1 MDFKELIN
9 SPVFNSSRVRRYS
22 GLHLVEEETLTDHI
36 CEMSILCLLIYK
48 DINLRYPDVGSKI
61 NLGKLMER
69 AVVHDLEETI
79 TNDIPRPVKYSIPE
93 MKTLMDK
100 VSEGYMK
107 LISKQVGVDL
117 MSEWKDCKDSSPE
130 GYIIKTA
137 DMILVARK
145 AYREVALK
153 SNNEMII
160 VLQEVVHYMRDL
172 RDNLG
177 KIRDDSKQKEMIYI
191 LQIMMDLILEAIHE
205 CDHLLSVQG
214 KVVADIKF
222 MKRV

>member
-48 DINLRYPDVGSKI
+48 DILSSRPGVRID
-61 NLGKLMER
+61 LGKLMER

-79 TNDIPRPVKYSIPE
+79 TNDIPRPVKYSITE
-93 MKTLMDK
+93 MKSLMDK

-107 LISKQVGVDL
+107 LISEQVGVDL

-130 GYIIKTA
+130 GYIIKTT

-153 SNNEMII
+153 SNNEMVI
-160 VLQEVVHYMRDL
+160 VLQEVVHYMREL
-172 RDNLG
+172 
-177 KIRDDSKQKEMIYI
+177 DDY
-191 LQIMMDLILEAIHE
+191 LIVTHEKLDSYDTKAVIEKMRVLLLEAWHE
-205 CDHLLSVQG
+205 CDKLLKDRKG
-214 KVVADIKF
+214 IIENLKF